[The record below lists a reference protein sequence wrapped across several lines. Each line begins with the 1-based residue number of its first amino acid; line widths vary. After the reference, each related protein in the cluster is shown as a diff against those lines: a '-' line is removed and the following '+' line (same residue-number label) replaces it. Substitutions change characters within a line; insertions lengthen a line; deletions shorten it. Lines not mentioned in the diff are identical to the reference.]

1 MNKSFEINKN
11 IYLIEV
17 LLQGIEDFSELW
29 KISYDNEI
37 LLIEWE
43 NEKEI
48 DNIFNE
54 FINYITWLINE
65 L

>member
-37 LLIEWE
+37 WLNCKKCVAEMI
-43 NEKEI
+43 KFSHIREI
-48 DNIFNE
+48 K
-54 FINYITWLINE
+54 LV
-65 L
+65 